1 MQVKEKIIKVFSGPR
16 QAQPFGPRTRA
27 NKNWINSDRVV
38 QGPSGSSISDATCI
52 MQVSKSTLT
61 RNIFFIFS
69 LFDSSRIHFP
79 PTQIFLCFHQ
89 NYEKK
94 LLKKCL
100 IFEKCRFQVDRFMFI
115 ISEINDWRTKRTK
128 TIPNWLKGI
137 HFSFIKPTEEIK
149 IEL

>member
-1 MQVKEKIIKVFSGPR
+1 MVHVRHNLS
-16 QAQPFGPRTRA
+16 
-27 NKNWINSDRVV
+27 V
-38 QGPSGSSISDATCI
+38 QGPGPTKIGSIQTEWSKDQAARRSL

-61 RNIFFIFS
+61 RNSFFIFS